1 MNKQIL
7 KIVVTLMFAVSIV
20 TLGVP
25 SQIARSSQPIKE
37 ATEQMFNGLEPEAE
51 SESKEIP
58 EVVDQPDASNHDI
71 EETENTEPTTVSD
84 SNPEIFDPL
93 QADMKDL
100 WFAVDT
106 SSGAIVIAKSI
117 PTEAAKKEVVE
128 NEYPAPNLRAL
139 TYKKGEIEIDVSNTG
154 FRGIP
159 GVSVGS
165 VESFDERCLNEAFFN
180 NSSCELKSNVNGL
193 KTIVEFSEVK
203 SQDGLPLEWPLSK
216 IKIRASD
223 TSTQDAITLY
233 SSQMSNP
240 FDINRD
246 GYPDF
251 WENRQVHASGETDF
265 VLHYSV
271 TEDKKLIRY
280 DLVFYSVPGC

>member
-1 MNKQIL
+1 
-7 KIVVTLMFAVSIV
+7 MFAVSIV